1 MPNFIILEVPAYK
14 GKNTFKTGF
23 KQIPIKPIKV

>member
-14 GKNTFKTGF
+14 GKDTCKPG
-23 KQIPIKPIKV
+23 KKHIPIYPIKV